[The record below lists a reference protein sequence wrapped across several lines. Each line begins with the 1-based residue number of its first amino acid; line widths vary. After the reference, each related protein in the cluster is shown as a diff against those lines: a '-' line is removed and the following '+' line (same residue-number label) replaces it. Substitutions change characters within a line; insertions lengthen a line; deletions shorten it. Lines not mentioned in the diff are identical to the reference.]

1 MNHLIVAGR
10 RARLAHEC
18 EVSDAALGLFS
29 VVLALLA
36 TGVLV
41 FGVPETPATD
51 PMQAGAPVT
60 TIADA
65 AQPAADLAVATATAA
80 AAAAAMPA
88 GRGDEP

>member
-10 RARLAHEC
+10 RARLAREC
-18 EVSDAALGLFS
+18 EVSDGALGLLS

-41 FGVPETPATD
+41 FGVPETPTTD
-51 PMQAGAPVT
+51 PMLAGAPVT
-60 TIADA
+60 TIADD

-80 AAAAAMPA
+80 AAAMPA
-88 GRGDEP
+88 DRGDEP